1 MIKKILVAI
10 LLITLLPLAL
20 LPHAAGFAEYTGQDV
35 TIPAYLIELRCNA
48 SDDAAVVTETIVFRN
63 NGDTNHTDDLRIIIS
78 EEAQIMQ
85 VRKMGMAYGDN
96 ATVTPIEYEH
106 NGEILRW
113 NATIEPGAMPTMY
126 AITYAVPVNASGF
139 VKKFFYPAVV
149 TYPIGQLRL
158 RIDTDSQVKLT
169 DKLGSALQPDE
180 TDPDDAGG
188 VLYAWS
194 GPVAFKELHIALS
207 HPSQSSQSSNLD
219 KWIVYALIAL
229 LLISALTYPILHVR
243 NAKLREKDGGA
254 KFSCASCT
262 ACEKDGEDEV
272 CDGEGGDEEGKRG
285 GEWDEMDEIV
295 TELTLKKDDLV
306 RKKKAILAVLNKME
320 EDNDAGAISDA
331 DYKRLSSKYE
341 REAIEIMKQLDK
353 M

>member
-63 NGDTNHTDDLRIIIS
+63 NGDTNRSDDLCTIIS
-78 EEAQIMQ
+78 EGAQIMQ
-85 VRKMGMAYGDN
+85 FRKMGMAYGDN
-96 ATVTPIEYEH
+96 ATVMPIAYELD
-106 NGEILRW
+106 GEILRW

-158 RIDTDSQVKLT
+158 KIDTDSHVKLT
-169 DKLGSALQPDE
+169 DELGNALEPDE
-180 TDPDDAGG
+180 TNQEDMGG

-194 GPVAFKELHIALS
+194 GPVAFKELHIEL
-207 HPSQSSQSSNLD
+207 SQSSQPSNSD

-229 LLISALTYPILHVR
+229 LLLAALTYPVIHVR

-254 KFSCASCT
+254 KFSCAACT
-262 ACEKDGEDEV
+262 ACEKGGEDGV
-272 CDGEGGDEEGKRG
+272 CDEERGDEGEERGGD
-285 GEWDEMDEIV
+285 WDEMDGII
-295 TELTLKKDDLV
+295 TELTLKKEDLM

-320 EDNDAGAISDA
+320 EDHDAGAISDA

-341 REAIEIMKQLDK
+341 KEAIEIMKQLDK

>member
-1 MIKKILVAI
+1 MIKKILIAI
-10 LLITLLPLAL
+10 LLLAL
-20 LPHAAGFAEYTGQDV
+20 LPHAAGFEGYAGQDV
-35 TIPAYLIELRCNA
+35 VISAYLIEMRCNA

-63 NGDTNHTDDLRIIIS
+63 NGGTNHSDDLRIVVS
-78 EEAQIMQ
+78 EGARIMQ
-85 VRKMGMAYGDN
+85 VQKKGMGYGDN
-96 ATVTPIEYEH
+96 ATVMPITYELD
-106 NGEILRW
+106 GEILRW

-158 RIDTDSQVKLT
+158 KIDTDSHAKLT
-169 DKLGSALQPDE
+169 DELGNALEPDE
-180 TDPDDAGG
+180 TNQEDVGG

-194 GPVAFKELHIALS
+194 GPVAFKELHIELAQ
-207 HPSQSSQSSNLD
+207 PSQPSNAD
-219 KWIVYALIAL
+219 KWIVYALIAML
-229 LLISALTYPILHVR
+229 LLAALTYPVIHVR
-243 NAKLREKDGGA
+243 NAKLREKEGGA

-262 ACEKDGEDEV
+262 VCEKSGEDGV
-272 CDGEGGDEEGKRG
+272 CDGERGDEGGERGGD
-285 GEWDEMDEIV
+285 WDEMDGII
-295 TELTLKKDDLV
+295 TELTLKKEDLM

-320 EDNDAGAISDA
+320 EDHDAGAISDA

-341 REAIEIMKQLDK
+341 RQAIEMMKQLDK